1 MLHGDD
7 TSSTPTASFYSVCD
21 AHSATMSDADDIQ
34 LIHIIAEPAAE
45 TEMLSWDINDG
56 ESKDG
61 AAAKQCKSHCDVHVD
76 DAKFAIVE
84 SLLLSAKNVLD
95 ALSISTDQLR
105 KCMQFSKQNIDDVLA
120 RPHVND
126 HDNRLNRER
135 VQCAMCEVGCH
146 SRDFGRRYVHTW

>member
-1 MLHGDD
+1 
-7 TSSTPTASFYSVCD
+7 
-21 AHSATMSDADDIQ
+21 MSDADDIQ

-45 TEMLSWDINDG
+45 QELLAWEITDERPRDG
-56 ESKDG
+56 TT
-61 AAAKQCKSHCDVHVD
+61 AKQSKSHCSVHVD
-76 DAKFAIVE
+76 DARFAIVE

-146 SRDFGRRYVHTW
+146 SRDFGRRYVHTC